1 MFPRHSSFSLSAKS
15 IQFRKLKLCGTLE
28 FPKEFPE
35 ILVWAQQRRAR
46 ELQEAMLEVLDKE
59 A

>member
-1 MFPRHSSFSLSAKS
+1 
-15 IQFRKLKLCGTLE
+15 LKLCGTLE